1 MKKIFA
7 LVMLLAFALGMAA
20 QDEVSTLKPITLPG
34 KGKINVE
41 TLNKRIDTKM
51 DISNLSVSELRV
63 LRNAFAARQGY
74 LFNNSELRLVFN
86 TTSWYDSL
94 AWERVGNPDKVGP
107 LKYTP
112 AEQAF
117 MKKLQD
123 REKELLRLNFK
134 PKKGIVNL
142 DNLINGFQL
151 DVFPEQLKDHLAKYG
166 FGIVE
171 ADNEQIFQVYEHN
184 DYTMFPN
191 FVTTDLY
198 LQLFHLYFD
207 TTLRKVE
214 ESTLSKV
221 MTDFSKRMYDTM
233 ASKAKSAKDAKVK
246 DAAEWL
252 QTYFAIAYTLIS
264 GAVLPPVP
272 ETYKEM
278 ASDELNKCGS
288 SENGYSDFLE
298 YKEVYFAYSLF
309 RPRGH
314 YTRSVQ
320 CQRYFRAMMWLQTVP
335 FGTDI
340 EHQMLRAALLAET
353 IASDPAAKKAYDSV
367 SEPVTYLMGAPDNV
381 TILQVADVMKQ
392 QGVDA
397 ARLAKNKNAMAA
409 FCKRVDEIAEKQ
421 TRIRPKFER
430 TSHNKVNLMPQRYQ
444 PDAEVLL
451 EMCDYENVPTKRDV
465 PKGLD
470 FMAAMGSTAAER
482 ILISELKEDKRW
494 EKFTPTL
501 GQMKTLMQQHTDWNA
516 SVATKWMSALDA
528 LNKFDD
534 SRLPYFMKTPQWD
547 KKNLN
552 ATLASWAEL
561 KHDAILYAKQPFAAE
576 CGDGSLPAP
585 TVVGYV
591 EPNIAFWEKAVKL
604 LDETNGVLKRYDLL
618 TEEVEQMGEEMK
630 DEAQFFLDISK
641 KELEGKKITNEEYEH
656 IRYIGATFENLS
668 LQMLKEPDQI
678 LMGWFDVQGADKSI
692 AVVADVYT
700 ANGDNNPEQS
710 ILYEGVGPAHEIYVV
725 VEVDGYLRLMRGGVF
740 SYREFK
746 RPVLE
751 PRMTDEEWQE
761 KLKQYPNTGKPSWM
775 EEIIVPIDKKPADNE
790 TVFYG
795 SGC

>member
-1 MKKIFA
+1 MKKIIALLTLLTFA
-7 LVMLLAFALGMAA
+7 IGMAA
-20 QDEVSTLKPITLPG
+20 QDENRSKGPITLPG
-34 KGKINVE
+34 KGNINVE
-41 TLNKRIDTKM
+41 TLNKRINTKM
-51 DISNLSVSELRV
+51 DISNLSVCELRV

-74 LFNNSELRLVFN
+74 LFNSSELRLLFN

-94 AWERVGNPDKVGP
+94 AWKRADYPDQVGP
-107 LKYTP
+107 VKYTK
-112 AEQAF
+112 AEEAF

-134 PKKGIVNL
+134 PQKGIVNL

-151 DVFPEQLKDHLAKYG
+151 DVFPDALKEHLANHG

-221 MTDFSKRMYDTM
+221 MTDFSKRMYDAM
-233 ASKAKSAKDAKVK
+233 ASRAKTEKNAKVK
-246 DAAEWL
+246 ASAEWL

-272 ETYKEM
+272 EAYKQM
-278 ASDELNKCGS
+278 AKDELERCGS
-288 SENGYSDFLE
+288 CTNSFSEFLE
-298 YKEVYFAYSLF
+298 YEKVYFAYSLF

-314 YTRSVQ
+314 YTRSEQ

-340 EHQMLRAALLAET
+340 DHQMLRAALLAET
-353 IASDPAAKKAYDSV
+353 IASDPQNVKAYNSV
-367 SEPVTYLMGAPDNV
+367 ADPVTYLMGAPDNV

-392 QGVDA
+392 QGVDVV
-397 ARLAKNKNAMAA
+397 RLAKNQKAMDA
-409 FCKRVDEIAEKQ
+409 FCKRVDEIAEQQ
-421 TRIRPKFER
+421 TRIRPKFEY
-430 TSHNKVNLMPQRYQ
+430 TSRNKVNLMPQRYQ

-451 EMCDYENVPTKRDV
+451 EMCDYKNTRTKRDV
-465 PKGLD
+465 PSGLD
-470 FMAAMGSTAAER
+470 LMAAMGSTAAER
-482 ILISELKEDKRW
+482 ILIGELKEDKRW
-494 EKFTPTL
+494 EGFTPTL
-501 GQMKTLMQQHTDWNA
+501 GQMKTLMGKTDWNA
-516 SVATKWMSALDA
+516 SVATKWMAALNV

-534 SRLPYFMKTPQWD
+534 SRRPYFMKTPQWD

-585 TVVGYV
+585 TIVGYV

-604 LDETNGVLKRYDLL
+604 LDETNGVLKRYGLL
-618 TEEVEQMGEEMK
+618 TEEVEQMGNDMK
-630 DEAQFFLDISK
+630 DEAQFFLDISR
-641 KELEGKKITNEEYEH
+641 KELSGQKITNEEYDH

-668 LQMLKEPDQI
+668 LEMLREPHQS
-678 LMGWFDVQGADKSI
+678 LLGWYDVQGADKSI

-700 ANGDNNPEQS
+700 ANGDNNPEKS
-710 ILYEGVGPAHEIYVV
+710 ILYEAVGPAHEIYVV

-746 RPVLE
+746 RPVNE
-751 PRMTDEEWQE
+751 PRLTDEEWQE
-761 KLKQYPNTGKPSWM
+761 KLKQYPDTGKPSWM
-775 EEIIVPIDKKPADNE
+775 EEIIVPVDKKPADNE